1 MNVEHRL
8 VHALRAAD
16 RVAPSGDLFGR
27 VVHSI
32 EEDRA
37 HRRRFIMS
45 AVASFA
51 TVTVLVRAGFLA
63 LVDGPDGRQIRLP
76 VIELIE
82 TVALV
87 MLIAVLGPAIRRLGR
102 GYANDL
108 WPTTPA
114 TATALL
120 RLLGLAYLLFFTG
133 YILLSSELDFETS
146 GVLVAEQVHEAGY
159 RIGGLVLAMGLL
171 HAATIMVLPIV
182 ALVSNSTRVS
192 RELPVLPGGDRH
204 RRHGHRA
211 ARSPGGDR

>member
-1 MNVEHRL
+1 
-8 VHALRAAD
+8 
-16 RVAPSGDLFGR
+16 
-27 VVHSI
+27 
-32 EEDRA
+32 
-37 HRRRFIMS
+37 MS
-45 AVASFA
+45 AVAGFA
-51 TVTVLVRAGFLA
+51 TITVLVRVGFVALA
-63 LVDGPDGRQIRLP
+63 DGADGRQIRLP

-87 MLIAVLGPAIRRLGR
+87 MLIAVLGPAIRRFGR

-120 RLLGLAYLLFFTG
+120 RLLGLAYLLVFTG

-192 RELPVLPGGDRH
+192 RELPVLPGVDRH